1 MKRSV
6 IQTLFL
12 IPIFLLLGVANLNA
26 QAYEAEGTWEITW
39 ETPAGDTRSFS
50 VTLVEAG
57 ELLEGTAEIPRNFF
71 TEEAEAGMEEYEII
85 NGDTHGRMVTFKIQ
99 PMHPHHELMTPPR
112 EQGAEEM
119 RPHTIAVYAA
129 FEDTEME
136 GYMTGVMPQ
145 PETAVPFV
153 GQKRY

>member
-12 IPIFLLLGVANLNA
+12 IPFLLLLPVANLNA

-39 ETPAGDTRSFS
+39 ETHMGESRSFT
-50 VTLVEAG
+50 VTLHQDDEDAIK
-57 ELLEGTAEIPRNFF
+57 GTAEIPRGIFM
-71 TEEAEAGMEEYEII
+71 EEAGEGTETVGLMH
-85 NGDTHGRMVTFKIQ
+85 GDTHGNFVTFK
-99 PMHPHHELMTPPR
+99 L
-112 EQGAEEM
+112 
-119 RPHTIAVYAA
+119 RPLTQSHTSQVIAVYGAVSD
-129 FEDTEME
+129 ERME
-136 GYMTGVMPQ
+136 GYLTGVMPQ